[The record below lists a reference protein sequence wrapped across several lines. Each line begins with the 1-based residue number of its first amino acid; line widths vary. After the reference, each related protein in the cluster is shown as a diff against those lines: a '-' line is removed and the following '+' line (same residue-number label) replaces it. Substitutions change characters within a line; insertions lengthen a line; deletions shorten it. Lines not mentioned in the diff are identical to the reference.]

1 MFNIMIGDYKRKT
14 DEELIALVNAYM
26 EKYPNATRNKI
37 ITYSAGN
44 PTRVR
49 DLAKKGLINLPP
61 PLPSGSKSNWA
72 RHFSLAS
79 ENNAKRTGMKY
90 NV

>member
-1 MFNIMIGDYKRKT
+1 MLSNYKKKT
-14 DEELIALVNAYM
+14 DEEFIEQIKAYM
-26 EKYPNATRNKI
+26 ARYPNASRNKI
-37 ITYSAGN
+37 IQHATGN

-49 DLAKKGLINLPP
+49 ELEKRGLITLPK

-72 RHFSLAS
+72 KYFSLAS
-79 ENNAKRTGMKY
+79 ENNSKRQGMKY

>member
-1 MFNIMIGDYKRKT
+1 MILGYKKKT
-14 DEELIALVNAYM
+14 DEQMIELVNEYM
-26 EKYPNATRNKI
+26 QRYPNASRNTVI
-37 ITYSAGN
+37 QHATGN

-49 DLAKKGLINLPP
+49 ELEKRGLITLPA
-61 PLPSGSKSNWA
+61 PLPSGSKSDWA
-72 RHFSLAS
+72 KHFKYAS

>member
-1 MFNIMIGDYKRKT
+1 MNSNYKRKT
-14 DEELIALVNAYM
+14 DEEFIEMIHAYM
-26 EKYPNATRNKI
+26 ARYPNASRNKI
-37 ITYSAGN
+37 VMNATGN

-49 DLAKKGLINLPP
+49 ELEKRGLITLPK

-72 RHFSLAS
+72 RYFSLAS
-79 ENNAKRTGMKY
+79 ENNAKRQGMKY

>member
-1 MFNIMIGDYKRKT
+1 MIGDYRRKT
-14 DEELIALVNAYM
+14 DEEFIEMVNAYM
-26 EKYPNATRNKI
+26 EKYPNASRNKI
-37 ITYSAGN
+37 VINATGN

-49 DLAKKGLINLPP
+49 ELAKQGLIELPP
-61 PLPSGSKSNWA
+61 ALPAGSKSNWA
-72 RHFSLAS
+72 KHFRYAS